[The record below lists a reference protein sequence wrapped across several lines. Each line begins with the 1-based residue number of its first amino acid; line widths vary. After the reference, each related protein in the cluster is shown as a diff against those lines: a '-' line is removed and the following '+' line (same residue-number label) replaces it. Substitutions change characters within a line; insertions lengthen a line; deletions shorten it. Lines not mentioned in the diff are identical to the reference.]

1 VVLGQARNS
10 SKVKVESG
18 KPDLPFRFPLLTFTC
33 SSSMPAS
40 MRIPAADLRAQHDA
54 LRDELMEAFQRVLHS
69 SAFVLGPELE
79 AFEREFAAYCEVAHA
94 LGVANGT
101 DALALALRALG
112 VGPGDSVALPA
123 LTFVGTAEAVCH
135 VGARP
140 LLVDIEPQTC
150 TLDPAA
156 LRDTLQRHGAPVRA
170 VIPVHL
176 YGQAAAMDEI
186 VAVAHGAG
194 AAIVEDAAQ
203 AHGARYRG
211 RRAGGLGVLG
221 CFSFYPSKNL
231 GALGDGGAIT
241 TNDAALATRVAL
253 LRDHGQPRKYVHDI
267 VGFTSRLDGL
277 QAAWLR
283 VKLRRLEQ
291 WNARRRA
298 LARLYD
304 SALRDV
310 PGMRLPDSA
319 PEREHVYH
327 LYVIRCRERDA
338 LRAHLEACGI
348 AAGLHYPRAL
358 HLQPAFA
365 HLGYRAGDFPEAEAA
380 AREVLA
386 LPLYP
391 ELNDA
396 AAAEVG
402 DAVHAWAT
410 RVPAT
415 THNSLA

>member
-1 VVLGQARNS
+1 
-10 SKVKVESG
+10 
-18 KPDLPFRFPLLTFTC
+18 
-33 SSSMPAS
+33 

-54 LRDELMEAFQRVLHS
+54 LHNELMDAFQRLLQS

-79 AFEREFAAYCEVAHA
+79 AFERDFAAYCEVAYA

-101 DALALALRALG
+101 EALALALRALG
-112 VGPGDSVALPA
+112 VGSGDSVAVPA
-123 LTFVGTAEAVCH
+123 FTFAGTAEAVCH

-140 LLVDIEPQTC
+140 LFVDIEPQTC

-186 VAVAHGAG
+186 AAVAHNAG
-194 AAIVEDAAQ
+194 AAIIEDAAQ

-211 RRAGGLGVLG
+211 RRAGGLAVLG

-241 TNDAALATRVAL
+241 TSDTELATRVAL
-253 LRDHGQPRKYVHDI
+253 LRDHGQRRKYVHDI

-283 VKLRRLEQ
+283 VKLRYLDQ
-291 WNARRRA
+291 WNTRRRA
-298 LARLYD
+298 LAGLYD
-304 SALRDV
+304 NALRDA
-310 PGMRLPDSA
+310 PGIHLPVTA

-327 LYVIRCRERDA
+327 QYVIRCHERDA
-338 LRAHLEACGI
+338 LKAHLEGCGI
-348 AAGLHYPRAL
+348 AAGLHYPRPL

-365 HLGYRAGDFPEAEAA
+365 HLGHRAGEFPNAEAV
-380 AREVLA
+380 ARDGLS

-391 ELNDA
+391 ELSDT

-402 DAVHAWAT
+402 NVVRAWAT
-410 RVPAT
+410 HAPRARAATPSSPA
-415 THNSLA
+415 